1 MKVLLSRVAREI
13 QIVGTF
19 PSIRAISQ
27 EKMLGCSFNL
37 SKIASGSRRAEAW
50 RNKIV
55 FSRTR
60 LCSESGVV
68 ETK

>member
-1 MKVLLSRVAREI
+1 MRYLARRAGEM
-13 QIVGTF
+13 QIVSTF

-27 EKMLGCSFNL
+27 EKMIGCSLNL
-37 SKIASGSRRAEAW
+37 DKIASRSRRAEAC
-50 RNKIV
+50 RNKMV